1 MKSGILWE
9 LILWGVCLTVT
20 VPGTSVAQEPEP
32 TPTPTQ
38 LLTTPEPEVIVFDD
52 AADDAAG
59 PADDPEVRL
68 AQPSIG
74 ETDLAP
80 NRVRLTEPPPG
91 PTHVSADGGTLKGCR
106 AISIE
111 SGQVR
116 VLLSDGSERLLR
128 VGDAIGSDVVRRI
141 EPGRMLLDRTAP
153 SGGPGGSA
161 TVIVKFDAT
170 GDSRVHVLWMSDP
183 KAVVAPEVE

>member
-1 MKSGILWE
+1 M
-9 LILWGVCLTVT
+9 LWGVCLTVT
-20 VPGTSVAQEPEP
+20 APGTSVAQESAPP
-32 TPTPTQ
+32 PQ
-38 LLTTPEPEVIVFDD
+38 LLTTQDPEVIVLDG
-52 AADDAAG
+52 AAG
-59 PADDPEVRL
+59 PTDDPDVRL

-80 NRVRLTEPPPG
+80 NRVRLPDPPPG
-91 PTHVSADGGTLKGCR
+91 PTRVSADGGTLKGCR

-128 VGDAIGSDVVRRI
+128 VGDVIGSDVVRRI
-141 EPGRMLLDRTAP
+141 EPGRMLLDRPAA
-153 SGGPGGSA
+153 SGVPGGSA